1 MLPVLATAE
10 QIAKPLGI
18 TSRTITAWAAAN
30 KIPVALRQGKILR
43 FYPPAVAAALGL
55 DMSGFGGGTPMPKPA
70 SDPCFPNPS
79 HLPTPSP
86 HEHRDSAAP
95 AKYLANPISKI
106 SPGGLV
112 TCAFQTRS
120 PEFTK

>member
-55 DMSGFGGGTPMPKPA
+55 DMSGFGGGTPVPMPA
-70 SDPCFPNPS
+70 SGHCIPTFPDSTHPTHS
-79 HLPTPSP
+79 QPPTPENEKQQQNRN
-86 HEHRDSAAP
+86 H
-95 AKYLANPISKI
+95 
-106 SPGGLV
+106 
-112 TCAFQTRS
+112 
-120 PEFTK
+120 